1 MKKLFF
7 IKLKCP
13 SVNLPF
19 LCSHLLLLYELV
31 MICKEQFKIEEE
43 KEEKLVEVDS
53 RYERKKE
60 KWHKAENYT
69 STVCIFEIATHKGKS
84 LPTSRSERRNKRAEK
99 RIRES

>member
-1 MKKLFF
+1 MSQCEFTIL
-7 IKLKCP
+7 LL
-13 SVNLPF
+13 SLT
-19 LCSHLLLLYELV
+19 HLLLLHELV
-31 MICKEQFKIEEE
+31 MICKEQFKIE
-43 KEEKLVEVDS
+43 EEKLVEVDS

-84 LPTSRSERRNKRAEK
+84 LPTWRRGAEK